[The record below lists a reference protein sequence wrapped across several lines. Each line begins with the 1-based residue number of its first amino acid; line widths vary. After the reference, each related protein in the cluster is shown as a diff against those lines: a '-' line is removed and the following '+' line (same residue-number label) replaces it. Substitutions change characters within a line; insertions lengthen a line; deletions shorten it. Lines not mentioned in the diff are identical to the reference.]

1 MKRAWGQVL
10 AAVSLLAGL
19 GGAGAAFMACV
30 HDDSTLYVHDALAP
44 KFSQMGSI
52 CTWTPDPMQ
61 AFISSG
67 VLDVSLSPNG
77 YEGIFLVGNQL
88 VPQVNSSQ
96 LMTETSF
103 VTIQGAVVRVTDRL
117 GNTVGKPFTRLTS
130 ATIPPSS
137 GGVPGYAPVFV
148 QIVDQ
153 SALGIA
159 DIQGL
164 PLGLG
169 GAVRLVSYVRFFG
182 KTTGGQSVESNEFE
196 FPVDVCNGC
205 LVNFTDNSNYTAP
218 NCVPN
223 TTSATSTTGTPQA
236 PCFLGQD
243 LPVDCS
249 LVCQGIPSCAANSQ
263 NGLAPIADAGAG

>member
-1 MKRAWGQVL
+1 MKRAWGHVL
-10 AAVSLLAGL
+10 AAVSLLGL
-19 GGAGAAFMACV
+19 VGGVAGAGAAFTACV

-67 VLDVSLSPNG
+67 ILDVSLSPNG

-88 VPQVNSSQ
+88 VPQVNSNQ

-117 GNTVGKPFTRLTS
+117 GNTVGTPFTRLTS

-148 QIVDQ
+148 TVIDQ
-153 SALGIA
+153 KAL
-159 DIQGL
+159 QG
-164 PLGLG
+164 
-169 GAVRLVSYVRFFG
+169 S
-182 KTTGGQSVESNEFE
+182 Q
-196 FPVDVCNGC
+196 DV
-205 LVNFTDNSNYTAP
+205 
-218 NCVPN
+218 
-223 TTSATSTTGTPQA
+223 QA
-236 PCFLGQD
+236 L
-243 LPVDCS
+243 
-249 LVCQGIPSCAANSQ
+249 
-263 NGLAPIADAGAG
+263 